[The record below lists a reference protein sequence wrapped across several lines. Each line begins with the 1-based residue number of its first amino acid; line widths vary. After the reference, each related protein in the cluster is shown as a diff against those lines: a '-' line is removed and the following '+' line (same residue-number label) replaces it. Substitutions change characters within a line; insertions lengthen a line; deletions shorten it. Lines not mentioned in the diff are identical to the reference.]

1 MTPRLLPFLFLV
13 FLPGLAW
20 SSEGNTAAGHGLIA
34 AVGASVIAATVM
46 GWLAQILKQPLLV
59 AYIAAGV
66 LIGPRI
72 GLGLVSSEAAVEVI
86 AEIGLV
92 LLLFLIGLELDL
104 KKIRESG
111 KTLVLAGLLQFPLCV
126 ALGLASFGFLGF
138 SWGPGNYDLLYIS
151 IAAALSSTAIVV
163 KLLYGKLELDT
174 QAGRITLGVL
184 VFQDL
189 WAIVVLGIQPNLA
202 NPQVLGILASFAKG
216 ALLVVIAFAMSRFVL
231 GRLFR
236 LIAKQPE
243 LVLIASLGWC
253 FLICAIA
260 NAFGLS
266 MEMGALIA
274 GVAISTF
281 PYNLDVFAKIINI
294 RDFFVTLFFVA
305 LGMKVPNPFANPSL
319 LGIAFLVAL
328 AVPVSRMLS
337 LYPLLKALHNGNR
350 NSLLVPLNLSQ
361 VSEFSLVI
369 VSLGYSLGHVGQD
382 VLSVVIFAF
391 VITSVGSSYLIQYSH
406 PIQGLL
412 GKLLSQVGL
421 RDSLARHEEQRE
433 ELAADTVL
441 LGFYRTASAFVA
453 ELENERDQGSEA
465 AEQMIQGMVIV
476 DFNPEMHRQLHSR
489 GIRAVYG
496 DVSHL
501 DTLHHAGVHGAKVIV
516 VTLPDTILKGTNNRR
531 LLQQLRTMSPDSLVV
546 CTAESHRQ
554 SMELYQAGA
563 DFVLQ
568 SRRLEARRLFEAL
581 QEIRSGKA
589 AALRERETDQ
599 EAHRDEILS

>member
-1 MTPRLLPFLFLV
+1 MKTWVTLLFILLGIPCF
-13 FLPGLAW
+13 AW
-20 SSEGNTAAGHGLIA
+20 ASGGEGAQGHGLIA

-46 GWLAQILKQPLLV
+46 GWLAQLLRQPLLV

-72 GLGLVSSEAAVEVI
+72 GLGIVASEADVEVI
-86 AEIGLV
+86 AEMGLV

-104 KKIRESG
+104 KKIKESG
-111 KTLVLAGLLQFPLCV
+111 KTLVLAGLLQFPICV
-126 ALGLASFGFLGF
+126 LLGLISFGFLGF
-138 SWGPGNYDLLYIS
+138 SMGNGNYDLLYVA

-163 KLLYGKLELDT
+163 KLLYGKFELDT
-174 QAGRITLGVL
+174 QAGRITLGIL
-184 VFQDL
+184 VFQDI

-202 NPQVLGILASFAKG
+202 DPQVLGILASFGKG
-216 ALLVVIAFAMSRFVL
+216 ALLVAIAFAMSRFVL
-231 GRLFR
+231 GKLFR

-260 NAFGLS
+260 SAFGLS

-274 GVAISTF
+274 GIAISTF

-305 LGMKVPNPFANPSL
+305 LGMKIPNPLSDPSL
-319 LGIAFLVAL
+319 LGIAALLSL
-328 AVPVSRMLS
+328 AVLGSRMLS
-337 LYPLLKALHNGNR
+337 LYPLLKGLHNGNR
-350 NSLLVPLNLSQ
+350 NSILVPLNLSQ

-369 VSLGYSLGHVGQD
+369 VALGFGLGHVSQN

-391 VITSVGSSYLIQYSH
+391 VITSIGSSYLISYSH
-406 PIQGLL
+406 SIQTRLTRIVE
-412 GKLLSQVGL
+412 KFGL
-421 RDSLARHEEQRE
+421 RDSLAHKEEE
-433 ELAADTVL
+433 KDAHAAETVL

-453 ELENERDQGSEA
+453 ELEKERDSGSVEA
-465 AEQMIQGMVIV
+465 QEILDGMVIV

-516 VTLPDTILKGTNNRR
+516 VTLPDTILKGTSNQR
-531 LLQQLRTMSPDSLVV
+531 LLQQLRAMSPESLIC

-554 SMELYQAGA
+554 SMDLYQAGA

-568 SRRLEARRLFEAL
+568 PRRLEARSLLSAL
-581 QEIRSGKA
+581 SEIRSGNA
-589 AALRERETDQ
+589 ESLRERETDQ

>member
-1 MTPRLLPFLFLV
+1 MNAKVLISLLLLG
-13 FLPGLAW
+13 LPNFVWASNG
-20 SSEGNTAAGHGLIA
+20 EGAQGHGLIT
-34 AVGASVIAATVM
+34 AVGASIIAATVM
-46 GWLAQILKQPLLV
+46 GWLAQVLRQPLLV

-72 GLGLVSSEAAVEVI
+72 GLGFVASESDVEVI

-104 KKIRESG
+104 KKIKASG

-126 ALGLASFGFLGF
+126 LLGLASFGLLGF
-138 SWGPGNYDLLYIS
+138 SMGNGNYDLLYVA

-163 KLLYGKLELDT
+163 KLLYGKFELDT

-184 VFQDL
+184 VFQDI

-202 NPQVLGILASFAKG
+202 NPQVTGILASFGKG
-216 ALLVVIAFAMSRFVL
+216 ILLVAIAFAMSRFVL
-231 GRLFR
+231 GKLFR

-260 NAFGLS
+260 NIFGLS

-274 GVAISTF
+274 GMAISTF

-305 LGMKVPNPFANPSL
+305 LGMKVPNPFTNLTL
-319 LGIAFLVAL
+319 LGIAGILSVAVMATRL
-328 AVPVSRMLS
+328 LS
-337 LYPLLKALHNGNR
+337 LYPLLRMLRNGNR
-350 NSLLVPLNLSQ
+350 NSLLVPINLSQ

-369 VSLGYSLGHVGQD
+369 VSLGFGLGHVSQD
-382 VLSVVIFAF
+382 VLSVIIFTF
-391 VITSVGSSYLIQYSH
+391 VITSIGSSYLISYSH
-406 PIQGLL
+406 PLQA
-412 GKLLSQVGL
+412 KLTQFLEKIGL
-421 RDSLARHEEQRE
+421 RDSLARHEEHKE
-433 ELAADTVL
+433 NHSADTIL
-441 LGFYRTASAFVA
+441 LGFYRTASAFVS
-453 ELENERDQGSEA
+453 ELEKERDADSTDAQAILE
-465 AEQMIQGMVIV
+465 GMVVV
-476 DFNPEMHRQLHSR
+476 DFNPEMHRQLQAR
-489 GIRAVYG
+489 GVRAVYG

-516 VTLPDTILKGTNNRR
+516 ITLPDTILKGTSNQR
-531 LLQQLRTMSPDSLVV
+531 LLQQLRSMSPDSLIV
-546 CTAESHRQ
+546 CTAENHRQ
-554 SMELYQAGA
+554 SMELYQSGA

-568 SRRLEARRLFEAL
+568 PRRLEARSLLQAL
-581 QEIRSGKA
+581 VEIRNGKA
-589 AALRERETDQ
+589 SELRERETDQ
-599 EAHRDEILS
+599 ESHRDEILS